1 MKFIF
6 DGEIK
11 RKMGLQACVARLKG
25 VERDLRGWEK
35 RRNFVKEKVLMINI
49 LNEELIK

>member
-11 RKMGLQACVARLKG
+11 RKMGLQGCVAWGKG
-25 VERDLRGWEK
+25 VERDLRGWGK
-35 RRNFVKEKVLMINI
+35 RRNFVKEKVLMVNT
-49 LNEELIK
+49 LNEE

>member
-11 RKMGLQACVARLKG
+11 IKMRLQMLMEGVKG

-35 RRNFVKEKVLMINI
+35 RGNFVKEKVLMINI
-49 LNEELIK
+49 LNEEQIK

>member
-6 DGEIK
+6 NGEIK
-11 RKMGLQACVARLKG
+11 RKMGLQGCVARLKG
-25 VERDLRGWEK
+25 VERDLREWGK
-35 RRNFVKEKVLMINI
+35 RRNFVKEKVLMVNT

>member
-11 RKMGLQACVARLKG
+11 IKMRLQMLMEGVKG
-25 VERDLRGWEK
+25 VERDLWGWGK
-35 RRNFVKEKVLMINI
+35 RRNFVKY
-49 LNEELIK
+49 

>member
-6 DGEIK
+6 DGEIG

-25 VERDLRGWEK
+25 VERDLRGWGK
-35 RRNFVKEKVLMINI
+35 RRNFVKEKVLMANA
-49 LNEELIK
+49 LNEEQFK

>member
-11 RKMGLQACVARLKG
+11 RKMRLQAFVARVKG

-35 RRNFVKEKVLMINI
+35 RRNFVKEKVLMVNI

>member
-25 VERDLRGWEK
+25 VERDLLEWGK
-35 RRNFVKEKVLMINI
+35 RRNFVKEKVLMVNI

>member
-11 RKMGLQACVARLKG
+11 RKMGIQAFVAVVKG
-25 VERDLRGWEK
+25 VERDL
-35 RRNFVKEKVLMINI
+35 
-49 LNEELIK
+49 

>member
-1 MKFIF
+1 M
-6 DGEIK
+6 
-11 RKMGLQACVARLKG
+11 RLQAFVAVVKG
-25 VERDLRGWEK
+25 VERDLWGWEK

>member
-11 RKMGLQACVARLKG
+11 RKMRLQAFVAVVKG
-25 VERDLRGWEK
+25 VERDLWGWEK

>member
-11 RKMGLQACVARLKG
+11 RKMRLQGVVERAKG

-35 RRNFVKEKVLMINI
+35 RGNFVKEKVLMVNI
-49 LNEELIK
+49 LNEEQIK

>member
-6 DGEIK
+6 DGEMK
-11 RKMGLQACVARLKG
+11 RKMRLQGCMAGVKG

-35 RRNFVKEKVLMINI
+35 RRNFVKEKVLMVNN
-49 LNEELIK
+49 LNEEQFK